1 MTIVGVF
8 PISEIR
14 TGGHKRY
21 IELSRQL
28 VERGH
33 TVLHICRPMLAA
45 ALPGTAIPIIPDE
58 LSGYLLP
65 RWWRYRRWVR
75 RRASTIREAVAR
87 CGADAGSGN
96 TADLVLTFGETNYP
110 AARAAADL
118 LGVPLVFALRS
129 NFVDEFLQ
137 FGTFRQRIRGF
148 RGVQKLFQRWWK
160 QRLEAMVCRGAD
172 LIVFQTE
179 YDRDNVAGRQP
190 GVAARSVVIPNSL
203 RVSWLPAER
212 AAAVS
217 IGAVPGPADD
227 DGGASADRQQ
237 TDEPR
242 DAAARREFIYV
253 GHLNERKGTQ
263 YLLPA
268 VAELVGRGVTTFHLR
283 VVGYGTLEEWSRR
296 YVAEHGIDRWVSF
309 LGRIEGP
316 LDEIARADV
325 LIVPSLYDSF
335 PNTVLEALFV
345 GTAVVGADA
354 AGIATML
361 QDGELLFPRGSTTAV
376 ADFLAP
382 IITDPARYQHI
393 RELCARRRGD
403 FDFDWA
409 ERWESAFRR
418 LTIS

>member
-1 MTIVGVF
+1 VTIVGVF

-45 ALPGTAIPIIPDE
+45 ALPGVAVPIIPDE
-58 LSGYLLP
+58 LAGYLVP

-75 RRASTIREAVAR
+75 RRGKTVRDAISG
-87 CGADAGSGN
+87 CGA
-96 TADLVLTFGETNYP
+96 TADLVLTFGETNYA

-137 FGTFRQRIRGF
+137 FGTFRQRLPGF
-148 RGVQKLFQRWWK
+148 RGVQKRFQRWWK
-160 QRLEAMVCRGAD
+160 QRLEGMVCRGAD
-172 LIVFQTE
+172 LVVFQTE
-179 YDRDNVAGRQP
+179 YDRDNVATRHP
-190 GVAARSVVIPNSL
+190 GVAARSAVIPNSF
-203 RVSWLPAER
+203 RVSWLPVER
-212 AAAVS
+212 S
-217 IGAVPGPADD
+217 TPITLDGDSPREGLPEGLPA
-227 DGGASADRQQ
+227 G
-237 TDEPR
+237 
-242 DAAARREFIYV
+242 RRELIYV
-253 GHLNERKGTQ
+253 GHLNERKGVQ
-263 YLLPA
+263 HLFPA
-268 VAELVGRGVTTFHLR
+268 MAELVEGGITAFHLR

-296 YVAEHGIDRWVSF
+296 FVAEGGLEQWVTF

-316 LDEIARADV
+316 LNEIARADL

-345 GTAVVGADA
+345 GTPVVGSDA

-361 QDGELLFPRGSTTAV
+361 QDAELLFPRGSARGL

-382 IITDPARYQHI
+382 IITDPARYRRV
-393 RELCARRRGD
+393 RERCAARRGE

-409 ERWESAFRR
+409 ERWEIAFHL
-418 LTIS
+418 LTAS

>member
-28 VERGH
+28 VDRGH

-58 LSGYLLP
+58 LAGYLVP

-75 RRASTIREAVAR
+75 RCASVVREAAVPP
-87 CGADAGSGN
+87 GADARSG
-96 TADLVLTFGETNYP
+96 TCADLVLTFGETNYA

-148 RGVQKLFQRWWK
+148 RGAQKLFQRWWK
-160 QRLEAMVCRGAD
+160 QRLEAKFCRGAD
-172 LIVFQTE
+172 LVVFQTE

-190 GVAARSVVIPNSL
+190 EVAARSAVIPNSF

-212 AAAVS
+212 S
-217 IGAVPGPADD
+217 TPISLDD
-227 DGGASADRQQ
+227 DD
-237 TDEPR
+237 PR
-242 DAAARREFIYV
+242 EGRHELIYV
-253 GHLNERKGTQ
+253 GHLNERKGVQ
-263 YLLPA
+263 HLFPA
-268 VAELVGRGVTTFHLR
+268 VAELVERGVTAFHLK
-283 VVGYGTLEEWSRR
+283 VVGYGTLDEWSRR
-296 YVAEHGIDRWVSF
+296 FVADHHLEEWVSF

-345 GTAVVGADA
+345 GTPVVGSDA

-361 QDGELLFPRGSTTAV
+361 QDSELLFPRGSTA
-376 ADFLAP
+376 AIAEFLAP
-382 IITDPARYQHI
+382 IITDPGRYRRV
-393 RELCARRRGD
+393 RELCAERRGE

-409 ERWESAFRR
+409 ERWEIAFHL
-418 LTIS
+418 LTGS